1 MKYNFEEIIDRKYTN
16 AIKWESSSPDILP
29 MWIADMDFKTAPEI
43 IEALQNRIS
52 HGVFGYTQT
61 PEHFY
66 ISIQKWWKKR
76 YQLTIEKESIIPVS
90 GVIPALSAAI
100 RSLTEKGDQI
110 IIQPPVYNH
119 FYNSIQNC
127 EREIVEN
134 NLIYDNGSYSID
146 FEDLERK
153 AAIPGTKLLLI
164 SNPHNPVGRVWTKEE
179 LLNIAS
185 ICQKHNIIV
194 ISDEIH
200 CDLVFNSE
208 KHISFASLDHQSA
221 KNTITLASVSKSFNL
236 AGLQVGYVFT
246 KNTAFLNGIKSV
258 LQMQE
263 MELLSPFA
271 IESLIAAY
279 DKSEKWLED
288 LKEYI
293 YQNYIFLAQ
302 FITSE
307 LPQIKVVPLQAT
319 YLVWL
324 DCSALKVSSD
334 QIAKNLLEDEKLWI
348 NSGSL
353 YGNAGEGFLR
363 INIACPIKVL
373 SEGLERLKR
382 NVIAT
387 YIQTD

>member
-1 MKYNFEEIIDRKYTN
+1 MKYNFDEIIDRKNTN

-66 ISIQKWWKKR
+66 VSIQKWWKKR
-76 YQLTIEKESIIPVS
+76 YQLAIEKESIIPVS

-134 NLIYDNGSYSID
+134 NLIYNNGSYSID

-153 AAIPGTKLLLI
+153 AASPGTKLLLI

-179 LLNIAS
+179 LLKIAS

-200 CDLVFNSE
+200 CDLVFNE
-208 KHISFASLDHQSA
+208 YRHIPFASLDHHSA

-246 KNTAFLNGIKSV
+246 QNTALLDGIKSI

-348 NSGSL
+348 NSGLL

-382 NVIAT
+382 NVVAT
-387 YIQTD
+387 HIQTD

>member
-1 MKYNFEEIIDRKYTN
+1 MKYNFDEIIDRKYTD

-76 YQLTIEKESIIPVS
+76 YQLAIEKESIIPVS

-134 NLIYDNGSYSID
+134 NLIYSNGSYSID

-153 AAIPGTKLLLI
+153 AANPGTKLLLI

-200 CDLVFNSE
+200 CDLVFSSE
-208 KHISFASLDHQSA
+208 KHIPFASLDHQSA

-236 AGLQVGYVFT
+236 TGLQVGYVFT
-246 KNTAFLNGIKSV
+246 QNTALLNGIKSI

-387 YIQTD
+387 HIQTD

>member
-1 MKYNFEEIIDRKYTN
+1 MKYNFDDIIDRKNTN

-76 YQLTIEKESIIPVS
+76 YQLAIEKESIIPVS

-134 NLIYDNGSYSID
+134 NLIYNNGSYSID

-153 AAIPGTKLLLI
+153 AANPGTKLLLI
-164 SNPHNPVGRVWTKEE
+164 SNPHNPVGRVWTKEQ

-200 CDLVFNSE
+200 CDLVFSSE
-208 KHISFASLDHQSA
+208 KHIPFASLDHQWA

-236 AGLQVGYVFT
+236 AGLQVGYIFT
-246 KNTAFLNGIKSV
+246 QNAAFLNGIKSI

-348 NSGSL
+348 NSGLL

-373 SEGLERLKR
+373 SESLERLKR
-382 NVIAT
+382 NVVAT

>member
-1 MKYNFEEIIDRKYTN
+1 MKYNFDEIIDRKNTN
-16 AIKWESSSPDILP
+16 AIKWESSSLDILP

-76 YQLTIEKESIIPVS
+76 YQLAIEKESIIPVS

-127 EREIVEN
+127 KREIVEN
-134 NLIYDNGSYSID
+134 NLIYNNGFYSID

-153 AAIPGTKLLLI
+153 AANPGTKLLLI

-208 KHISFASLDHQSA
+208 KHIPFALLDHQSA

-246 KNTAFLNGIKSV
+246 QNTALLNGIKSI

-271 IESLIAAY
+271 IESLIVAY
-279 DKSEKWLED
+279 NKSEKWLED

-293 YQNYIFLAQ
+293 YHNYIFLAQ

-387 YIQTD
+387 HIQTD

>member
-1 MKYNFEEIIDRKYTN
+1 MKYNFDEIIDRKNTN

-76 YQLTIEKESIIPVS
+76 YQLAIEKESIIAVS

-134 NLIYDNGSYSID
+134 NLIYSNGSYSID
-146 FEDLERK
+146 FEDLELK
-153 AAIPGTKLLLI
+153 AANPGTKLLLI

-200 CDLVFNSE
+200 CDLVFNE
-208 KHISFASLDHQSA
+208 YKHIPFASLDHQSA